1 MYLCKKNQAMSSL
14 RYNDPQSLHE
24 HKLRIRMAITLFYFG
39 QGLAFASWA
48 SRIPHIKHQLQMS
61 DAQLGTVL
69 LMLPIGQ
76 LLTMPLSGKLVSKF
90 GSHNLLPITVFFYS
104 LNLLAIAFAS
114 SVIQLGALLF
124 LFGVIGNMCN
134 ISVNTQGVLGE
145 NIYRKPI
152 MASFHGAWS
161 LAGFTGAL
169 IGLLSI
175 NLKLDTVQHFLIVFG
190 LLIINLFANRAFL
203 APPSEQTI
211 TKKSFSFK
219 PDHMLISLGIVG
231 FCSMATE
238 GAMFDW
244 SGVYFQDIVHA
255 PTELVTLGYASF
267 MIMMAIGRFIGDY
280 ILQRIGRQ
288 RTLQISGVLMFLG
301 MTLSVVFPTIY
312 ASTIGFMLVGIGVA
326 CNIPT
331 VYSLA
336 GRHPSIPSGMA
347 IAMVSTISYLG
358 FLLGPPL
365 IGYIAEIFSLR
376 FSFALF
382 SIFGLLM
389 LVISSRFSVFK
400 A

>member
-1 MYLCKKNQAMSSL
+1 MSSL

-48 SRIPHIKHQLQMS
+48 SRIPHIKQQLQMS

>member
-48 SRIPHIKHQLQMS
+48 SRIPHIKQQLQIS

-190 LLIINLFANRAFL
+190 LLIINLFANRASL

>member
-1 MYLCKKNQAMSSL
+1 MYLCKKNKAMSSL

-48 SRIPHIKHQLQMS
+48 SRIPHIKQQLQIS

-219 PDHMLISLGIVG
+219 PDPMLISLGIVG

>member
-1 MYLCKKNQAMSSL
+1 MQKNQAMSSL

-48 SRIPHIKHQLQMS
+48 SRIPHIKQQLQMS

-104 LNLLAIAFAS
+104 LNLLAIAFTS

>member
-1 MYLCKKNQAMSSL
+1 MSSL

-48 SRIPHIKHQLQMS
+48 SRIPHIKQQLQMS

-104 LNLLAIAFAS
+104 LNLLAIAFTS

-219 PDHMLISLGIVG
+219 PDPMLISLGIVG

>member
-48 SRIPHIKHQLQMS
+48 SRIPHIKQQLQMS

-190 LLIINLFANRAFL
+190 LLIINLFANRASL

>member
-1 MYLCKKNQAMSSL
+1 MYLCKKNKAMSSL

-48 SRIPHIKHQLQMS
+48 SRIPHIKQQLQMS

>member
-1 MYLCKKNQAMSSL
+1 MSSL

-48 SRIPHIKHQLQMS
+48 SRIPHIKQQLQMS

-301 MTLSVVFPTIY
+301 MTLSVIFPTIY

>member
-1 MYLCKKNQAMSSL
+1 MQKNQAMSSL

-48 SRIPHIKHQLQMS
+48 SRIPHIKQQLQMS

>member
-48 SRIPHIKHQLQMS
+48 SRIPHIKQQLQMS

-104 LNLLAIAFAS
+104 LNLLAIAFTS

>member
-1 MYLCKKNQAMSSL
+1 MQKNQAMSSL

-48 SRIPHIKHQLQMS
+48 SRIPHIKQQLQMS

-104 LNLLAIAFAS
+104 LNLLAIAFTS

-389 LVISSRFSVFK
+389 LAISSRFSVFK

>member
-1 MYLCKKNQAMSSL
+1 MQKNQAMSSL
-14 RYNDPQSLHE
+14 RYKDPQSLHE

-301 MTLSVVFPTIY
+301 MTLSVIFPTIY

>member
-1 MYLCKKNQAMSSL
+1 MQKNQAMSSL
-14 RYNDPQSLHE
+14 RYNDSQSLHE

-48 SRIPHIKHQLQMS
+48 SRIPHIKQQLQMS

-312 ASTIGFMLVGIGVA
+312 ASTIAFMLVGIGVA

>member
-48 SRIPHIKHQLQMS
+48 SRIPHIKQQLQMS

>member
-1 MYLCKKNQAMSSL
+1 MSSL
-14 RYNDPQSLHE
+14 RYNDSQSLHE

-48 SRIPHIKHQLQMS
+48 SRIPHIKQQLQMS